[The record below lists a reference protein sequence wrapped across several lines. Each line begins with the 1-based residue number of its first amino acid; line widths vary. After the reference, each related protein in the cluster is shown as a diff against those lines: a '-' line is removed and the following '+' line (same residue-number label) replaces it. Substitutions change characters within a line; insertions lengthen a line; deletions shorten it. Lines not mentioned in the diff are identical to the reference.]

1 MLADLLMASKAYEEA
16 LQVILHRTR
25 KSFSFVP
32 VKPEFF
38 SGSFSTAYVVYCTV
52 KIMFTFIG
60 FIPSSKYDSFHIF
73 NYVCHSI

>member
-38 SGSFSTAYVVYCTV
+38 QVLFQPLRLFILQRI

-60 FIPSSKYDSFHIF
+60 FIPSSKYDSFHMF
-73 NYVCHSI
+73 QLSSS

>member
-38 SGSFSTAYVVYCTV
+38 QVLFQPLRLTA

-73 NYVCHSI
+73 QLSSS

>member
-32 VKPEFF
+32 IEHELFQVLGCLF
-38 SGSFSTAYVVYCTV
+38 YCKDRV
-52 KIMFTFIG
+52 HFHRLYPQFKI
-60 FIPSSKYDSFHIF
+60 
-73 NYVCHSI
+73 

>member
-38 SGSFSTAYVVYCTV
+38 QVLFQPLRLFIHLWGSF
-52 KIMFTFIG
+52 
-60 FIPSSKYDSFHIF
+60 PLP
-73 NYVCHSI
+73 

>member
-25 KSFSFVP
+25 TAFSFVP

-38 SGSFSTAYVVYCTV
+38 HFQVLFQPLRL
-52 KIMFTFIG
+52 FTL
-60 FIPSSKYDSFHIF
+60 
-73 NYVCHSI
+73 